1 MSKICNA
8 RNFLSVCTSTLLVH
22 VKVQQLKTLL
32 DSMVNGGCHSGTPS
46 WPRVS
51 QPSSVIL

>member
-1 MSKICNA
+1 MSKIFNA